1 MKWSLKIAKIAGIE
15 VYLHWTFIVLLVG
28 VLVGGLRS
36 VNLEGGNLN
45 GFWFIILLFLFVLLH
60 EFGHALMGKRFGV
73 KTNHITL
80 LPIGG
85 VAAMEHI
92 PEKPWQEM
100 LIALAGP
107 AVNFVLA
114 LGFLLFL
121 GISGHVPA
129 FSDWWSPVSNDN
141 MVYSLFTTNV
151 MLFSF
156 NLIPAFPMDGGRVL
170 RALLAMK
177 YGRYKAT
184 NLAVRIGQ
192 LLAIGFVLYGL
203 IPSTGNIWM
212 VFIGVFIYLGA
223 GAEGNYESTR
233 SALVKYKVRD
243 AIMHHFSPL
252 QSSDTIGTAVKMLL
266 DGQEKEFIV
275 VENDAVVGTLNR
287 NEMIEGLGHFGKE
300 AVLSEVM
307 NKVVLRLEPEMQLD
321 EVYDQMTDE
330 NVEIA
335 PIFENNQLIGVLN
348 RDNIMEL
355 LIIDNSQPHL
365 GLRF

>member
-1 MKWSLKIAKIAGIE
+1 MKWSLKIARIAGID
-15 VYLHWTFIVLLVG
+15 VFLHWTFIVLLLG
-28 VLVGGLRS
+28 VFVAGIRTIGRS
-36 VNLEGGNLN
+36 EDSLN
-45 GFWFIILLFLFVLLH
+45 GFIFIVLLFLFVLLH

-114 LGFLLFL
+114 IVFLILL
-121 GISGHVPA
+121 AATGHVPA
-129 FSDWWSPVSNDN
+129 ISDWWSPVSNDN
-141 MVYSLFTTNV
+141 MIYSLFTTNV

-184 NLAVRIGQ
+184 NIAVRIGQ
-192 LLAIGFVLYGL
+192 LLAIGLVLFGL
-203 IPSTGNIWM
+203 SGNIWL

-233 SALVKYKVRD
+233 SALSKYKVQD
-243 AIMHHFSPL
+243 AIMHQFTPL
-252 QSSDTIGTAVKMLL
+252 QSTDTIGTAVRLLL

-275 VENDAVVGTLNR
+275 LENEQVVGTLTR
-287 NEMIEGLGHFGKE
+287 NEMIQGLGHFGKE
-300 AVLSEVM
+300 ANLSEVM
-307 NKVVLRLEPEMQLD
+307 NHTILRLEPQMPLD
-321 EVYDQMTDE
+321 DVYDQMTDE

-335 PIFENNQLIGVLN
+335 PIFEAGKLIGVLN
-348 RDNIMEL
+348 RDNIMEI

-365 GLRF
+365 RFT

>member
-1 MKWSLKIAKIAGIE
+1 MKWSLKIARIAGIN
-15 VYLHWTFIVLLVG
+15 VYLHWTFIVLLLG
-28 VLVGGLRS
+28 VFVASLRNIGGGERS
-36 VNLEGGNLN
+36 LN

-100 LIALAGP
+100 LIAFAGP
-107 AVNFVLA
+107 AVNLVLA
-114 LGFLLFL
+114 LLFL
-121 GISGHVPA
+121 ILLAVSGDMPA
-129 FSDWWSPVSNDN
+129 FAEWWSPVRSDN
-141 MVYSLFTTNV
+141 MIYSLFTTNL

-184 NLAVRIGQ
+184 NIAVRIGQ
-192 LLAIGFVLYGL
+192 LLAIGLVLFGL
-203 IPSTGNIWM
+203 SGNIWL

-233 SALVKYKVRD
+233 SALSKYKVKD
-243 AIMHHFSPL
+243 AIMHQFTPL
-252 QSSDTIGTAVKMLL
+252 QSSDTIGTAVRLLL

-275 VENDAVVGTLNR
+275 LENKEVVGTLTR
-287 NEMIEGLGHFGKE
+287 NEMIEGLGHYGKE
-300 AVLSEVM
+300 SSLSEVM
-307 NKVVLRLEPEMQLD
+307 KKTILRLEPQMPLD
-321 EVYDQMTDE
+321 DVYDQMSDE

-335 PIFENNQLIGVLN
+335 PIFENGKLIGVLN
-348 RDNIMEL
+348 RENIMEI

-365 GLRF
+365 RFS

>member
-1 MKWSLKIAKIAGIE
+1 MKWSLKIARIAGID
-15 VYLHWTFIVLLVG
+15 VFLHWTFIVLLLG
-28 VLVGGLRS
+28 VFVAGIRTIGRS
-36 VNLEGGNLN
+36 EDSLN
-45 GFWFIILLFLFVLLH
+45 GFIFIVLLFLFVLLH

-107 AVNFVLA
+107 AVNFILA
-114 LGFLLFL
+114 IAFLILL
-121 GISGHVPA
+121 AATGHVPA
-129 FSDWWSPVSNDN
+129 ISDWWSPVSNDN
-141 MVYSLFTTNV
+141 MIYSLFTTNV

-184 NLAVRIGQ
+184 NIAVRIGQ
-192 LLAIGFVLYGL
+192 LLAIGLVLFGL
-203 IPSTGNIWM
+203 SGNIWL

-233 SALVKYKVRD
+233 SALSKYKVQD
-243 AIMHHFSPL
+243 AIMHQFTPL
-252 QSSDTIGTAVKMLL
+252 QSTDTIGTAVRLLL

-275 VENDAVVGTLNR
+275 LENEQVVGTLTR
-287 NEMIEGLGHFGKE
+287 NEMIQGLGHFGKE
-300 AVLSEVM
+300 ANLSEVM
-307 NKVVLRLEPEMQLD
+307 NHTILRLEPQMPLD
-321 EVYDQMTDE
+321 DVYDQMTDE

-335 PIFENNQLIGVLN
+335 PIFEDGKLIGVLN
-348 RDNIMEL
+348 RDNIMEIL
-355 LIIDNSQPHL
+355 VIDNSQPHL
-365 GLRF
+365 RFS

>member
-1 MKWSLKIAKIAGIE
+1 MKWSLKIARVAGID
-15 VYLHWTFIVLLVG
+15 VFLHWTFIVLLVG
-28 VLVGGLRS
+28 VLVAGVRTLGQ
-36 VNLEGGNLN
+36 EGGSLN
-45 GFWFIILLFLFVLLH
+45 GFWFILLLFLFVLLH

-114 LGFLLFL
+114 IGFLIFL
-121 GISGHVPA
+121 ALSGHVPA

-184 NLAVRIGQ
+184 NIAVRIGQ
-192 LLAIGFVLYGL
+192 LLAIGLILFGL
-203 IPSTGNIWM
+203 SGNIWL

-233 SALVKYKVRD
+233 SALSKYKVQD
-243 AIMHHFSPL
+243 AIMHHFTPL
-252 QSSDTIGTAVKMLL
+252 QSTDTIGMAVRLLL
-266 DGQEKEFIV
+266 DGQEKEFV
-275 VENDAVVGTLNR
+275 VLENQTVVGTLTR

-300 AVLSEVM
+300 AALSEVM
-307 NKVVLRLEPEMQLD
+307 KKVILNLEPQMPLD
-321 EVYDQMTDE
+321 DVYDQMTDE

-335 PIFENNQLIGVLN
+335 PVFENNKLIGVLN

-355 LIIDNSQPHL
+355 LIIDNAQPHL
-365 GLRF
+365 RLS

>member
-1 MKWSLKIAKIAGIE
+1 MKWSLKIARIAGID
-15 VYLHWTFIVLLVG
+15 VYLHWTFIVLLIG
-28 VLVGGLRS
+28 VFVAGLR
-36 VNLEGGNLN
+36 NIGGAERSLN
-45 GFWFIILLFLFVLLH
+45 GFWFILLLFLFVLLH

-100 LIALAGP
+100 LIAFAGP
-107 AVNFVLA
+107 VVNFVLA
-114 LGFLLFL
+114 LFFLILL
-121 GISGHVPA
+121 AIGGYVPA
-129 FSDWWSPVSNDN
+129 FSEWWSPVRNDN
-141 MVYSLFTTNV
+141 LIYSLFTTNL

-184 NLAVRIGQ
+184 NIAVRIGQ
-192 LLAIGFVLYGL
+192 LLAIGLVLFGL
-203 IPSTGNIWM
+203 SGNIWL
-212 VFIGVFIYLGA
+212 VFVGVFIYLGA

-233 SALVKYKVRD
+233 SALSKYKVRD
-243 AIMHHFSPL
+243 AIMHQFTPL
-252 QSSDTIGTAVKMLL
+252 QSSDTIGTAVRLLL

-275 VENDAVVGTLNR
+275 LENGEVVGTLTR
-287 NEMIEGLGHFGKE
+287 NEMIEGLGHYGKE
-300 AVLSEVM
+300 ASLSEVM
-307 NKVVLRLEPEMQLD
+307 KKTILRLEPQMPLD
-321 EVYDQMTDE
+321 DVYDQMSDE

-335 PIFENNQLIGVLN
+335 PIFENGKLIGVLN
-348 RDNIMEL
+348 RENIMEI

-365 GLRF
+365 RFS

>member
-1 MKWSLKIAKIAGIE
+1 MKWSLKIARIAGID
-15 VYLHWTFIVLLVG
+15 VFLHWTFIVLLLG
-28 VLVGGLRS
+28 VFVAGIRTIGRS
-36 VNLEGGNLN
+36 EDSLN
-45 GFWFIILLFLFVLLH
+45 GFIFIVLLFLFVLLH

-100 LIALAGP
+100 LIAFAGP

-114 LGFLLFL
+114 IFFLILLAFT
-121 GISGHVPA
+121 GHVPA
-129 FSDWWSPVSNDN
+129 ISDWWSPVSNDN
-141 MVYSLFTTNV
+141 MIYSLFTTNV

-184 NLAVRIGQ
+184 TIAVRIGQ
-192 LLAIGFVLYGL
+192 LLAIGLVLFGL
-203 IPSTGNIWM
+203 SGNIWL

-233 SALVKYKVRD
+233 SALSKYKVQD
-243 AIMHHFSPL
+243 AIMHQFTPL
-252 QSSDTIGTAVKMLL
+252 QSTDTIGIAVRLLL

-275 VENDAVVGTLNR
+275 LENEQVVGTLTR

-300 AVLSEVM
+300 AQLSEVM
-307 NKVVLRLEPEMQLD
+307 NHTILRLEPQMPLD
-321 EVYDQMTDE
+321 DVYDQMTDE

-335 PIFENNQLIGVLN
+335 PIFEGGKLIGVLN
-348 RDNIMEL
+348 RDNIMEI

-365 GLRF
+365 RFS